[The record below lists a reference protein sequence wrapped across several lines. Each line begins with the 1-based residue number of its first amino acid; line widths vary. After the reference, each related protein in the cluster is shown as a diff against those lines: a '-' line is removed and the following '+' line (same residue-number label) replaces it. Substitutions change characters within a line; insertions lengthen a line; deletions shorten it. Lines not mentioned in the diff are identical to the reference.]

1 MIHRMDPPSDPDRE
15 PMPPAAELKPMK
27 PTAATS
33 FPSDADADQFAYEVL
48 WDGSRRIISVDGGR
62 LPAEITSVFPELR
75 QMGLF
80 LGSLAVVLDGVV
92 VCFGDDGRPD
102 RARLDRRLEAG
113 AASASDSKARRL
125 AQSVPAVFVAFDVL
139 WLDGHSTTGLPW
151 SDRRQLLD
159 DIGLSGPSWQAPA
172 AHVGNGAALLDA
184 VRAQGLPGVVAKRT
198 DSVYWPGTTSKDWL
212 MYTTDL
218 RR

>member
-1 MIHRMDPPSDPDRE
+1 MIHRMDPPLDPDRE
-15 PMPPAAELKPMK
+15 PMPAAAGLKPMTA
-27 PTAATS
+27 TAAS
-33 FPSDADADQFAYEVL
+33 ALPDDADAFAYEVL
-48 WDGSRRIISVDGGR
+48 WDGARRIISVDGGR
-62 LPAEITSVFPELR
+62 LPGEITSVFPELR

-139 WLDGHSTTGLPW
+139 WRDGHTTTGLPW
-151 SDRRQLLD
+151 TDRRRLLD

-172 AHVGNGAALLDA
+172 AHVGAGAALLEA

-198 DSVYWPGTTSKDWL
+198 ASVYTPGKTTKDWL
-212 MYTTDL
+212 QVIA
-218 RR
+218 